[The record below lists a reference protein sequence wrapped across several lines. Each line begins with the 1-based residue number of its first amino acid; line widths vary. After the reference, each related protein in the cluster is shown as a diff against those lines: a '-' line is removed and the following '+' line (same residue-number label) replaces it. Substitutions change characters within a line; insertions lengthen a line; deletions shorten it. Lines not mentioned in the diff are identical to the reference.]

1 MGECYYDSE
10 AFAEGEA
17 KIRRATR
24 RVDESSRKLRNLAER
39 IEKLKR
45 ATDAR
50 LEADRD
56 AERPVA
62 R

>member
-1 MGECYYDSE
+1 MAECYYDSE

-24 RVDESSRKLRNLAER
+24 RVDASSRKLRDLAER
-39 IEKLKR
+39 IERLKR
-45 ATDAR
+45 ANDAR
-50 LEADRD
+50 PTVDRD

>member
-24 RVDESSRKLRNLAER
+24 RVDLSSRKLRDLAER
-39 IEKLKR
+39 IESMRTKDAEPR
-45 ATDAR
+45 ADK
-50 LEADRD
+50 D